1 MIDFHTVYVV
11 SLVSQA
17 TSALVLALLAWSDR
31 RARGL
36 TPLALACALHA
47 LVLWLRPL
55 WRGEGLWLA
64 AAAAASLLIVIL
76 ALTYVGLRSFVTHR
90 EFRSTS
96 AAFAVGGCVILVT
109 VLARFSILWSLQ
121 IAFVGAIVIIAATVA
136 MLWRTGAAT
145 VRGPARA
152 TGCLLVTIALLFLLR
167 LPLEPHVPASP
178 LLVFL
183 REATIVAMTLLAF
196 SFIAIYV
203 AETTRR
209 LHEETR
215 LDALTGLCN
224 RRAMEE
230 RAAQQ
235 VRLAGRTGRPLA
247 LLMIDLDS
255 FKLLNDT
262 WGHSLGD
269 HALRAVGDVL
279 QKCTSGDDTV
289 ARMGGEE
296 FAVLLPGRGIAAAG
310 SLAES
315 LRATVAGLRL
325 IEAGRPALFTMSIGV
340 GVLDAGET
348 TWTEMLRRA
357 DVALYR
363 AKREGRNRVA
373 LCASATAASVLE
385 APEIQAPRRRKR
397 ETIAAGQ
404 AERETL
410 QDDRNSAHRCAEDT
424 ACSG

>member
-1 MIDFHTVYVV
+1 MIDSHTVYVV

-17 TSALVLALLAWSDR
+17 TSALTLVLLALSDR

-47 LVLWLRPL
+47 VAIRLRPL
-55 WRGEGLWLA
+55 WRGTGRWPPE
-64 AAAAASLLIVIL
+64 AASAALLVLIFF
-76 ALTYVGLRSFVTHR
+76 LTYVGLRSFVTHR
-90 EFRSTS
+90 EFRSIP
-96 AAFAVGGCVILVT
+96 ALFAVGGCMVLVT
-109 VLARFSILWSLQ
+109 VLAPFSMLWSMQ
-121 IAFVGAIVIIAATVA
+121 IASAGAICIMAVTVA
-136 MLWRTGAAT
+136 MLWRAGSAA

-152 TGCLLVTIALLFLLR
+152 TVCLLVTIGTLFLLR

-178 LLVFL
+178 LLL
-183 REATIVAMTLLAF
+183 LIRHATMLSVTLLAY
-196 SFIAIYV
+196 SFLAVYV
-203 AETTRR
+203 AETKRR
-209 LHEETR
+209 LQEETR

-269 HALRAVGDVL
+269 RALCAVGDLL
-279 QKCTSGDDTV
+279 QRGTSSDDTV

-296 FAVLLPGRGIAAAG
+296 FAVLLPGRSIAAAG
-310 SLAES
+310 SLAEA

-325 IEAGRPALFTMSIGV
+325 IEGGRPALFTMSIGV
-340 GVLDAGET
+340 GVLDTGET

-363 AKREGRNRVA
+363 AKREGRNRVV
-373 LCASATAASVLE
+373 LCASAMAAAVP
-385 APEIQAPRRRKR
+385 AM
-397 ETIAAGQ
+397 
-404 AERETL
+404 AERGEPRHRAAETPATGQVGKETL
-410 QDDRNSAHRCAEDT
+410 R
-424 ACSG
+424 SGRDPAAVLR